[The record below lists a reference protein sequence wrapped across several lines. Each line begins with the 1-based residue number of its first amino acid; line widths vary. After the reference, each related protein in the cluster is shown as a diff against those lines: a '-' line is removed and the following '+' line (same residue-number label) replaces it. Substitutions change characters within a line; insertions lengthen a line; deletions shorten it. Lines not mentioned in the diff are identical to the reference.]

1 MSFILWLLL
10 VPVLFVLALILLLF
24 TFGIFSFLHQKD
36 EELNIY
42 KKVISLII
50 KGDYERAQFILN
62 LPPHPYSSRSQSD
75 KIGELHDSFLEL
87 IETLRQKEMSK
98 LKNYSHVPVSSGFML
113 VPCSHYQ
120 IQNQKLLN

>member
-10 VPVLFVLALILLLF
+10 VPVLLVLALILLLF
-24 TFGIFSFLHQKD
+24 TIGIFSSLQID
-36 EELNIY
+36 GELNIY

-50 KGDYERAQFILN
+50 KGDYERALFILN
-62 LPPHPYSSRSQSD
+62 LPPHPYSSRSESD
-75 KIGELHDSFLEL
+75 KIRELHDSFLEL

-98 LKNYSHVPVSSGFML
+98 LKYYSHVPVSSGFML